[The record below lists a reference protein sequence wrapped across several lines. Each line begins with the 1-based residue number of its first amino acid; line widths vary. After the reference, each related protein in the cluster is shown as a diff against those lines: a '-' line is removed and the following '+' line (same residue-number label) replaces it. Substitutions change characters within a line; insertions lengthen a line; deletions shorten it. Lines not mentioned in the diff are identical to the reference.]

1 MPRLL
6 PTLAAAFLF
15 VAISGALEGL
25 AARYVSPDLE
35 NKVGFA
41 LAAMCAGLA
50 LIYALLRGPQRV
62 LTAAIAAWP
71 VIAFVAL
78 AGASLYWSS
87 APGDTLQSAIHL
99 MLLCGAAICLAIFAD
114 WRALLAGG
122 ACAVLCLAA
131 LSIILIPAGGL
142 MTEIH
147 PGALRGPWG
156 EKNEAGMIFAFGA
169 LCFAALG
176 FASGKFSWALGSA
189 ALLPL
194 ILLTESTTS
203 LLAFAVGVSAMAAME
218 LMKGRPE
225 RLIIGSWFA
234 VVLIAGLTF
243 MFTTN
248 AGSIVEAAGKDM
260 TLTGRSDIWPAVMDR
275 IAERPWLGHG
285 FNAFWTESAPDKMRL
300 WDEINFEAHNAHNGF
315 LETLLGL
322 GIIGTALMAWMVVR
336 TMFCGFYAAAHA
348 NDPRRFAVPLVL
360 AILVISVSESIL
372 SGPDG
377 MLWFAFVALTVAA
390 VMPPLE
396 RQIPISSMRLYAGRS
411 RTLSSQALV
420 AGAPSSPNLSSP
432 FWIWKPIRQSAAEN
446 S

>member
-15 VAISGALEGL
+15 VAISGAIEGL

-41 LAAMCAGLA
+41 LAAMSAGIA
-50 LIYALLRGPQRV
+50 LICAMTRGPQRV
-62 LTAAIAAWP
+62 FRAALSAWP

-78 AGASLYWSS
+78 AGASRYWSS
-87 APGDTLQSAIHL
+87 VPSETLQSSIHL
-99 MLLCGAAICLAIFAD
+99 MFLCGAAICLAVFAN
-114 WRALLAGG
+114 WRELLAGC
-122 ACAVLCLAA
+122 ACAVLALAT
-131 LSIILIPAGGL
+131 LSVVLIPAGGL

-169 LCFAALG
+169 LCFAALS
-176 FASGKFSWALGSA
+176 FESRRLVWMLGSA
-189 ALLPL
+189 ALVPL
-194 ILLTESTTS
+194 ILLTGSTTS
-203 LLAFAVGVSAMAAME
+203 LLAFGVGISVMVAIEVMM
-218 LMKGRPE
+218 GRPE
-225 RLIIGSWFA
+225 RLIIGSWLGI
-234 VVLIAGLTF
+234 VLIAGLALLF
-243 MFTTN
+243 MTN
-248 AGSIVEAAGKDM
+248 AGSIVEAAGRDM
-260 TLTGRSDIWPAVMDR
+260 TFTGRSEIWPAVMDR

-285 FNAFWTESAPDKMRL
+285 YNAYWAEDAPGKL
-300 WDEINFEAHNAHNGF
+300 WLWSEISFEAQNAHNGF

-322 GIIGTALMAWMVVR
+322 GIVGAILLAWMIVRTIVCGLYATALAD
-336 TMFCGFYAAAHA
+336 
-348 NDPRRFAVPLVL
+348 DPRRFAVPLFL
-360 AILVISVSESIL
+360 AILVVSFSESIL

-377 MLWFAFVALTVAA
+377 MLWFAFVAMTTASAMSPVN
-390 VMPPLE
+390 
-396 RQIPISSMRLYAGRS
+396 RQMPISSMRLYAGRS

-420 AGAPSSPNLSSP
+420 AGAPSSPNLASP